1 MILENIFEQKEDD
14 YYRPI
19 RAGNFYSNNYIEY
32 ESNGDSSKR
41 ISVKEYLNEIKPYLR
56 DMIIDLQK
64 SDAWKIQLTMS
75 INFICSKDVDEES
88 AIHTN
93 SDNIEIMAYDE
104 ANEVIEEL
112 FDSLFSRYQVGLKT
126 SMKGSDY
133 ITLKGTLHER

>member
-32 ESNGDSSKR
+32 ESKGDSSRKR
-41 ISVKEYLNEIKPYLR
+41 IVKEYLNEIKLYLR
-56 DMIIDLQK
+56 DVIIDLQK

-93 SDNIEIMAYDE
+93 SDNMEIMAYDE

-112 FDSLFSRYQVGLKT
+112 FNSLFSRYQVGLKT